1 MGRAAAVR
9 AAGEQGALCS
19 GRCLVTS
26 QLPVTM
32 TLVARGNAAVLAS
45 HGRPGRRNRAER
57 LLKMFCAGKHIWA
70 SPGDIQC
77 LSAID
82 KQKLPG
88 AISCASH

>member
-1 MGRAAAVR
+1 MDRAAAVR
-9 AAGEQGALCS
+9 AAGERGALCS

-26 QLPVTM
+26 QVPLTMMPV
-32 TLVARGNAAVLAS
+32 VRGSAAVLAS
-45 HGRPGRRNRAER
+45 HEWSGRRNRAER